1 MGDTAT
7 HKDKHEFALY
17 KESLSLLI
25 QKKEVGDSLVV
36 TDEILFHRMMTVLRL
51 RSGDQCILFDK
62 DTFIAATIDAFIGKK
77 QVQITIDSIHSTVTL
92 QPHITFLLPMLK
104 REDYENALYSLVEVG
119 VNSIQLISTQ
129 KTGNKWAGE
138 RDRDRAQRII
148 IAAAEQSKNFALPQ
162 LHEPISLQE
171 ALKKY
176 SGSESKLF
184 FDPQGESF
192 FDIMQMMHSAQ
203 PGNILLLVGPEGDLT
218 LEEKEI
224 VRANRFMFC
233 ALTPTIMRAVQA
245 TGLAAGFVRSLL
257 V

>member
-1 MGDTAT
+1 MGDTAA

-25 QKKEVGDSLVV
+25 QKKGPGDNLILSDETLV
-36 TDEILFHRMMTVLRL
+36 HRIVHILRL
-51 RSGDQCILFDK
+51 RSNDQCILFDR
-62 DTFIAATIDAFIGKK
+62 DAYITATINAFIGKK
-77 QVQITIDSIHSTVTL
+77 QIDITMHSIHSTIILRPQV
-92 QPHITFLLPMLK
+92 TFLLPMLK
-104 REDYENALYSLVEVG
+104 REDYESSLYSLTEVG
-119 VNSIQLISTQ
+119 VNNIQLIFTQ
-129 KTGNKWAGE
+129 KTGNKWSGE
-138 RDRDRAQRII
+138 RDKDRAQRIM
-148 IAAAEQSKNFALPQ
+148 IAAAEQSKNFAYPT

-176 SGSESKLF
+176 NSCESKLF
-184 FDPQGESF
+184 FDPQGKPF
-192 FDIMQMMHSAQ
+192 FDVMQMLHAHQ
-203 PGNILLLVGPEGDLT
+203 PGQILLLVGPEGDLT

-224 VRANRFMFC
+224 VRADEFIFC

>member
-1 MGDTAT
+1 MGDTAA

-25 QKKEVGDSLVV
+25 QKKGLGDSLVLS
-36 TDEILFHRMMTVLRL
+36 DETLFHRMMTVLRL
-51 RSGDQCILFDK
+51 RSNDQCILFDR
-62 DTFIAATIDAFIGKK
+62 DAYITATIDAFIGKK
-77 QVQITIDSIHSTVTL
+77 QVQFTIHSIHSAVVL

-104 REDYENALYSLVEVG
+104 REDYESALYSLTEVG

-129 KTGNKWAGE
+129 KTGNKWSGE

-176 SGSESKLF
+176 NSCESKLF
-184 FDPQGESF
+184 FDPQGKSF
-192 FDIMQMMHSAQ
+192 FDVMQMLHSTHS
-203 PGNILLLVGPEGDLT
+203 GNILLLVGPEGDLT

-224 VRANRFMFC
+224 VRANKFIFC